1 MGQKKVR
8 IEGIITKPRRRRFVI
23 KKEGSEDAP
32 ARDNLVD
39 VRGMSNFRPPQTRST
54 STESKTTEP
63 KSLINGKR

>member
-8 IEGIITKPRRRRFVI
+8 IEGIITKPRRRRFVV
-23 KKEGSEDAP
+23 KTEGSVDAP

-39 VRGMSNFRPPQTRST
+39 VRGMSNFRRSQPQSP
-54 STESKTTEP
+54 SNESKTTEP